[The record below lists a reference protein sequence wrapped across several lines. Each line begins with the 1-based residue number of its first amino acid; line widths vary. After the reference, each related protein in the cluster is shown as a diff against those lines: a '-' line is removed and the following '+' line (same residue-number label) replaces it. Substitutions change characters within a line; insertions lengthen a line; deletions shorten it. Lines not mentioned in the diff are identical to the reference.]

1 MGQKVSMAD
10 KTNERGSRKTRV
22 GTVVS
27 SKMDKTAI
35 VAVERKVAHPFYGK
49 QMKRT
54 KKYYAQDEENA
65 AREGDVVKIEETRP
79 LSKTKRW
86 RILEIVERA
95 K

>member
-1 MGQKVSMAD
+1 MAD
-10 KTNERGSRKTRV
+10 ETNERGSRKTRV

-35 VAVERKVAHPFYGK
+35 IAVERKVAHPVYGK
-49 QMKRT
+49 QVVRT

-65 AREGDVVKIEETRP
+65 AREGDVVKIVETKP

-86 RILEIVERA
+86 RIVEIVEKA

>member
-1 MGQKVSMAD
+1 MAD
-10 KTNERGSRKTRV
+10 ETTERGSRKTRV

-35 VAVERKVAHPFYGK
+35 VAVERKVAHPVYGK
-49 QMKRT
+49 QMVRT

-65 AREGDVVKIEETRP
+65 VREGDVVKIAETRP

-86 RILEIVERA
+86 RIVEIVEKA

>member
-1 MGQKVSMAD
+1 MAD
-10 KTNERGSRKTRV
+10 ETTERGSRKTRV

-35 VAVERKVAHPFYGK
+35 VAVERKVAHPVYGK
-49 QMKRT
+49 QVMRT
-54 KKYYAQDEENA
+54 KKYYAQDDENA
-65 AREGDVVKIEETRP
+65 AREGDVVKIMETRP

-86 RILEIVERA
+86 RIVEIVEKA